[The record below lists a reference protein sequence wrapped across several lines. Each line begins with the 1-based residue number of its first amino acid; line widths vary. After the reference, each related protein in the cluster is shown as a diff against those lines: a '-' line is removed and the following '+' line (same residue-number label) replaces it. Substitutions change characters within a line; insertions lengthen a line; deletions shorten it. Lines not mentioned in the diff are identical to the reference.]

1 MGQGTP
7 GGMGK
12 QGGTPGERKSGGDG
26 DKKERKFEPPPPP
39 PRGALRRKSY
49 RWRRRPPCNGA
60 PTMTGLSAP
69 ATPVSTL
76 DKSLHFI
83 SLTLKSQ
90 SPPTPAT

>member
-26 DKKERKFEPPPPP
+26 DKKERKFE